1 MIAWSALLA
10 AALLQASSMPA
21 HPTTIDKGAES
32 AVDAPRQVTVR
43 TLAEWQT
50 LWRLH
55 APGRPVPDVDFE
67 RNMVVGVFLGTRP
80 TAGFAV
86 EIVGTRQ
93 DHGSLVVQYRE
104 TRPGRDMM
112 TAQIVTAPYHL
123 ATIPRFDGDVRFE
136 NLTS

>member
-1 MIAWSALLA
+1 MIVWAALLA
-10 AALLQASSMPA
+10 ACLQGSSMSAQPI
-21 HPTTIDKGAES
+21 TIDKGAES

-50 LWRLH
+50 LWRRH
-55 APGRPVPDVDFE
+55 APGRPVPEVDFA
-67 RNMVVGVFLGTRP
+67 RSMVVGVFLGTRP

-86 EIVGTRQ
+86 DIVGTRQ
-93 DHGSLVVQYRE
+93 DHGSLIVQYRE
-104 TRPGRDMM
+104 TRPGRD
-112 TAQIVTAPYHL
+112 TISAQIITAPFHL

>member
-1 MIAWSALLA
+1 MIVWAALLA
-10 AALLQASSMPA
+10 ACLQGSAMSAQPI
-21 HPTTIDKGAES
+21 TIDKGAES

-55 APGRPVPDVDFE
+55 APGRPVPEVDFA
-67 RNMVVGVFLGTRP
+67 RSMVVGVFLGTRP

-86 EIVGTRQ
+86 DIVGTRQ
-93 DHGSLVVQYRE
+93 DHGSLIVQYRE
-104 TRPGRDMM
+104 TRPGRD
-112 TAQIVTAPYHL
+112 TISAQIITAPFHL